1 MIVLLQVQ
9 QLQVLTLAHNNNMNI
24 KMISS
29 VVIVLAVIVIGFF
42 AVKQYNQLQA
52 EKAAETVQT
61 QDNYV
66 KSQTSVSE
74 STDIKSIESDLDST
88 DIDNLGEGL

>member
-1 MIVLLQVQ
+1 MLLMIKHQTKVLAI
-9 QLQVLTLAHNNNMNI
+9 AHNNNMNM
-24 KMISS
+24 KMVSS

-42 AVKQYNQLQA
+42 AVKEYNQLQT
-52 EKAAETVQT
+52 EKAVEAVQT

-74 STDIKSIESDLDST
+74 STDIKSIETDLDST

>member
-1 MIVLLQVQ
+1 
-9 QLQVLTLAHNNNMNI
+9 MNI